1 MLAPFQGL
9 MKYGLMQASN
19 PIAYQGR
26 KTARQSSEQ
35 RRLAILNAALRVLVR
50 DGVRGVRHRAVAKE
64 ANVPLS
70 ATTYYFKDIHDLLAD
85 ALTLFANEMV
95 QTFVDPFW
103 SRANEWIRSY
113 PPGMNKDAVIAAE
126 VIDHMAAMGAN
137 YILTRVRDHRQQL
150 VLEHAFWYAALTD
163 ERMHEI
169 ALLHG
174 RRLLQNFTRILEYAG
189 ASEVELGAKSILMTV
204 RRLEYEGLLNSPD
217 FSYDMVKAALHHNI
231 RAVLA
236 V

>member
-1 MLAPFQGL
+1 
-9 MKYGLMQASN
+9 MQTDN
-19 PIAYQGR
+19 QVAYQGR

-64 ANVPLS
+64 ADVPLS

-85 ALTLFANEMV
+85 ALTLFANEMM

-103 SRANEWIRSY
+103 SRANDWIRSF
-113 PPGMNKDAVIAAE
+113 PADAHQTPAMVDE
-126 VIDHMAAMGAN
+126 VINHMSDLGAN
-137 YILTRVRDHRQQL
+137 YILMRVRDHRQQL

-163 ERMHEI
+163 ERMHGI
-169 ALLHG
+169 ALQHG
-174 RRLLQNFTRILEYAG
+174 HRLLDNLKSILDYVG
-189 ASEVELGAKSILMTV
+189 AREVELAAKSILMTV
-204 RRLEYEGLLNSPD
+204 RGLEYEGLLDSPD
-217 FSYDMVKAALHHNI
+217 FSREKVRAALHYKM
-231 RAVLA
+231 RAVLS